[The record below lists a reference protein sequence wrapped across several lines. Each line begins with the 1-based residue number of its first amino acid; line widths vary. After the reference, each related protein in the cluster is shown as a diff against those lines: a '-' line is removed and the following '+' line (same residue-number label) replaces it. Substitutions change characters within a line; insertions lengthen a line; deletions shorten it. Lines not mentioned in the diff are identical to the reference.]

1 MARGKSDRRGAAKP
15 ASTPPTDDGAL
26 IDVLFVPE
34 DGGSENYG
42 EPLPLPSDESK
53 LTDYKDALASVAD
66 RLLAKSS
73 EPQTQPAPDPPE
85 PDLQIPGKSDE
96 APAPSPSPKPS
107 RQLRRSLLPGQWVT
121 K

>member
-26 IDVLFVPE
+26 INVLFVSEE
-34 DGGSENYG
+34 DGSENYG
-42 EPLPLPSDESK
+42 GVSSLLTDDSD

-73 EPQTQPAPDPPE
+73 EPQTPPAPDPPE
-85 PDLQIPGKSDE
+85 SDLQIPSRSDE